1 MNTLDQGW
9 HYAYSKKGYAD
20 SYLSLQWLKL
30 IFDPQTR
37 KLADPDKPR
46 VLICDG
52 LGTHETLK
60 IQEFR
65 IANDIHLCRIPSR
78 TSHKLQPCDI
88 SIFGPLKAAY
98 HDQVDRLDRGGV
110 GAVGKEHF
118 TMLYSRAMN
127 SALTDRNIRA
137 GWAKAGLFPFNS
149 RRVSTRS
156 LSLLK

>member
-1 MNTLDQGW
+1 MVANNSSQGW
-9 HYAYSKKGYAD
+9 HYAFSEKGYTN

-52 LGTHETLK
+52 FGTHETLE
-60 IQEFR
+60 IQEFC
-65 IANDIHLCRIPSR
+65 IANDIHLCRLPSH

-98 HDQVDRLDRGGV
+98 RDQVDKLERGGV
-110 GAVGKEHF
+110 GTVGKEHF
-118 TMLYSRAMN
+118 TMLYSRART
-127 SALTDRNIRA
+127 SALTDRNIR
-137 GWAKAGLFPFNS
+137 GG
-149 RRVSTRS
+149 
-156 LSLLK
+156 